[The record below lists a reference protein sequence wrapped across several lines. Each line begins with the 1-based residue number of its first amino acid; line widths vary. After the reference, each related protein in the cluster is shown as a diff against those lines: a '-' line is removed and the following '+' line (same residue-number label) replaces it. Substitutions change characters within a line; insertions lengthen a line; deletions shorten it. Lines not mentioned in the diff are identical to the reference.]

1 MIFLRRES
9 RTEIP
14 KWGWYMIITEISH
27 RTPALLEQL
36 LEIWERSVR
45 ATHTFLSEAE
55 ILRIREYV
63 PCALSQ
69 TPCLVTAEL
78 TPCRPVAFTG
88 LDRKNLEMPF
98 VAPEARGQGIGG
110 QLVRWGIETYSLS
123 LVAVNEQNPQAVGF
137 YRYMG
142 FQVYRRTACDEQG
155 GPYPLLYL
163 RRPETGTV

>member
-69 TPCLVTAEL
+69 KPCLVTAEL
-78 TPCRPVAFTG
+78 TPCRPVAFMG
-88 LDRKNLEMPF
+88 LDRENLEMLF
-98 VAPEARGQGIGG
+98 VAPEARGQGDWGTAGPLGNRDIQSQPGG
-110 QLVRWGIETYSLS
+110 CQ
-123 LVAVNEQNPQAVGF
+123 
-137 YRYMG
+137 
-142 FQVYRRTACDEQG
+142 
-155 GPYPLLYL
+155 
-163 RRPETGTV
+163 

>member
-69 TPCLVTAEL
+69 TPC
-78 TPCRPVAFTG
+78 RPVAFMG
-88 LDRKNLEMPF
+88 LDRENLEMLF

-155 GPYPLLYL
+155 GPNPLLYL

>member
-69 TPCLVTAEL
+69 PPCLVTPEL
-78 TPCRPVAFTG
+78 TPCRPVAFMG
-88 LDRKNLEMPF
+88 LDRENLEMLF
-98 VAPEARGQGIGG
+98 VAPEARGQGDWGTAGPLGNRDIQSQPGG
-110 QLVRWGIETYSLS
+110 CQ
-123 LVAVNEQNPQAVGF
+123 
-137 YRYMG
+137 
-142 FQVYRRTACDEQG
+142 
-155 GPYPLLYL
+155 
-163 RRPETGTV
+163 

>member
-1 MIFLRRES
+1 
-9 RTEIP
+9 
-14 KWGWYMIITEISH
+14 MIITEISH

-78 TPCRPVAFTG
+78 TPCRPVAFMG
-88 LDRKNLEMPF
+88 LDRENLEMLF

-110 QLVRWGIETYSLS
+110 QLAWWLS
-123 LVAVNEQNPQAVGF
+123 
-137 YRYMG
+137 MSK
-142 FQVYRRTACDEQG
+142 T
-155 GPYPLLYL
+155 
-163 RRPETGTV
+163 RRPWDFTGIWAFKSIEGPPATNRVAPIPSYI

>member
-27 RTPALLEQL
+27 RTSALLEQL

-88 LDRKNLEMPF
+88 LDRENLEMLF
-98 VAPEARGQGIGG
+98 VAPEARGQGDWGTAGPLGNRDIQSQPGG
-110 QLVRWGIETYSLS
+110 CQ
-123 LVAVNEQNPQAVGF
+123 
-137 YRYMG
+137 
-142 FQVYRRTACDEQG
+142 
-155 GPYPLLYL
+155 
-163 RRPETGTV
+163 

>member
-78 TPCRPVAFTG
+78 TPCRPVAFMG
-88 LDRKNLEMPF
+88 LDRENLEMLF
-98 VAPEARGQGIGG
+98 VAPEARGQGDWGTAGPLGNRDIQSQPGG
-110 QLVRWGIETYSLS
+110 CQ
-123 LVAVNEQNPQAVGF
+123 
-137 YRYMG
+137 
-142 FQVYRRTACDEQG
+142 
-155 GPYPLLYL
+155 
-163 RRPETGTV
+163 